1 MNQMFLKRYVAA
13 LLLLTLLFPIGLGLA
28 HAVDS
33 HRDSACH
40 PETESHIHRGRADC
54 GFLHVIAPNVHW
66 VASEDLES
74 TLPFWP
80 EFRAK
85 KATTP
90 DQSNWVLDSN
100 IRRGPPEFVFL
111 L

>member
-1 MNQMFLKRYVAA
+1 MYLKKYLAV
-13 LLLLTLLFPIGLGLA
+13 LLLLNLVFPIGLGLI

-33 HRDSACH
+33 HRDAACY
-40 PETESHIHRGRADC
+40 PEAESHIHQERVDC
-54 GFLHVIAPNVHW
+54 GFLHVVAPNFHW
-66 VASEDLES
+66 VATEDPDS
-74 TLPFWP
+74 TLPCWP
-80 EFRAK
+80 EFRP

-90 DQSNWVLDSN
+90 DQNNWVLDSN